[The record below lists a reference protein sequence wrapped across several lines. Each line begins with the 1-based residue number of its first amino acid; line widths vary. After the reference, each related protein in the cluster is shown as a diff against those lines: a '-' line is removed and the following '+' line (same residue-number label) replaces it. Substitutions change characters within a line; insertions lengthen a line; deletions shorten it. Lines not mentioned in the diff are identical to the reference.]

1 MIKNHKINDQAWES
15 LIVFDEQFS
24 LIQITKSA
32 RAFFKGLNI
41 TKESEIESYIF
52 NSLFKLKEKSFTEN
66 SLLSLETSQNLFR
79 LATINLINERLH
91 LLEIIDKIDPA
102 NNPIQSQSIRP
113 IIFGHNQDLICKM
126 NFSTG
131 DIDGTQNL
139 MQSLEVPAGSKC
151 TILKFRDSYYCGE
164 KEKFDLLYSKV
175 IDKIKENEIV
185 KSEIQLESVSNK
197 QYHFTGCFIGYVN
210 KKNETNV
217 ITIFKDN
224 VEQKVAPK
232 RQTELESF
240 YQELLDVRLNK
251 DFKITYANSNFLKII
266 GYENKPLDKV
276 EFNNHILNFDEHYS
290 ASINDAIKN
299 KIKKIS
305 FPCFL
310 KGKNNSLHSVYI
322 SVTSSLNKEAY
333 QYNILMLQL
342 NTGLD
347 LSSQLE
353 NSYYRLKTLVMKL
366 KLGVLVEKPGRI
378 IDFANKTFC
387 ELFKIPVEP
396 SDLIGL
402 SCANA
407 AQETAPMFKNSAEFI
422 ERIETILKE
431 NKPVFGEL
439 VELKSGKI
447 YSRDYIP
454 LNNSDSGSSDS
465 NGLIWQY
472 QDVTETIKTE
482 KSLKVNLDKE
492 KGLTN
497 AISSLVSTASHQLR
511 TPISVVDSNIQL
523 LQEIMPEQTPMQQR
537 IFDRINKEFSRF
549 RMLLDDILIVEKL
562 RAGKVQ
568 ASLEK
573 KDIIPIIN
581 ELKTRSFEPY
591 IDGRSLH
598 LTVTGKAKPVFIDQH
613 LFEAVIL
620 NLTFNAF
627 KYSPLKKSPKIRVK
641 FEKSEVNIEIE
652 DFGVGVPK
660 KEQEKLFSNFFRASN
675 ARSFQG
681 SGLGL
686 SIAKEYLTRMSGTIS
701 FTSKVN
707 VGSCFRIKFP
717 ISS

>member
-1 MIKNHKINDQAWES
+1 MEKIKNQNINNQAWES
-15 LIVFDEQFS
+15 LLIFDEQFS

-32 RAFFKGLNI
+32 RAFFKRLNL
-41 TKESEIESYIF
+41 TEESEIESYIF

-79 LATINLINERLH
+79 LATINLIRERLH
-91 LLEIIDKIDPA
+91 LLEIIDKT
-102 NNPIQSQSIRP
+102 NPTINPLQSQSLRP
-113 IIFGHNQDLICKM
+113 IIFGHNQNLICKM

-151 TILKFRDSYYCGE
+151 TILKFRDSYYSGE
-164 KEKFDLLYSKV
+164 KEKFDLLYSKA

-217 ITIFKDN
+217 ITVFKDH
-224 VEQKVAPK
+224 VEQKVAPQK
-232 RQTELESF
+232 LKELETF
-240 YQELLDVRLNK
+240 YLELLDVRLNK

-276 EFNNHILNFDEHYS
+276 EFKNYILNFDEHYGVS
-290 ASINDAIKN
+290 IKDSINN
-299 KIKKIS
+299 KTKKIS

-310 KGKNNSLHSVYI
+310 KGKNNSLHSVYL
-322 SVTSSLNKEAY
+322 SVTSSLYEGAN

-342 NTGLD
+342 NSGLE
-347 LSSQLE
+347 LSSHLE

-366 KLGVLVEKPGRI
+366 NLGVLVEKPGRI

-387 ELFKIPVEP
+387 ELFKIQVEP
-396 SDLIGL
+396 SDLVGL

-407 AQETAPMFKNSAEFI
+407 AHETAPMFKNPTEFI
-422 ERIETILKE
+422 KRIETILIE

-439 VELKSGKI
+439 VELKNGKI

-454 LNNSDSGSSDS
+454 LNNDGSGR

-482 KSLKVNLDKE
+482 ISLKVNLDKE

-511 TPISVVDSNIQL
+511 TPIAVVDSNIQL
-523 LQEIMPEQTPMQQR
+523 LQEIITEQTPMQQR

-549 RMLLDDILIVEKL
+549 RILLDDILIIEKL
-562 RAGKVQ
+562 RAGKVE
-568 ASLEK
+568 ALLEK
-573 KDIIPIIN
+573 KDILPIIN

-591 IDGRSLH
+591 IDGRSLQ
-598 LTVTGKAKPVFIDQH
+598 LTATGKPKPIFIDQH

-620 NLTFNAF
+620 NLTVNAF
-627 KYSPLKKSPKIRVK
+627 KYSPQKNSPQMRVK
-641 FEKSEVNIEIE
+641 FEKSQVIIEIE

-675 ARSFQG
+675 ARSFLG

-686 SIAKEYLTRMSGTIS
+686 SIAKEYLTRMNGIIT

-707 VGSCFRIKFP
+707 VGSCFQIKLP
-717 ISS
+717 VAN